1 LVSLYLAGFACEF
14 GGVVL
19 VAVEIWRDI
28 GTAKKLVE
36 PQPVPQGIAHESPGV
51 QTFIGGAFGQVL
63 AGTMQGIDT
72 FREFALERLTGGIR
86 LRVLG
91 VVLILLGAILG
102 LIANIGSL
110 R

>member
-1 LVSLYLAGFACEF
+1 
-14 GGVVL
+14 
-19 VAVEIWRDI
+19 
-28 GTAKKLVE
+28 
-36 PQPVPQGIAHESPGV
+36 
-51 QTFIGGAFGQVL
+51 
-63 AGTMQGIDT
+63 MQGIDT